1 LVLAGH
7 SQLKHELRRPS
18 REETGAR
25 TTVFELEGI
34 QGQHRRDIT
43 WLLEQCAASYYWVMG
58 DPERAIASGQ
68 RALVFCG
75 SDYQVE
81 TNLFLGQVYCT
92 MGDYRRAKE
101 FLRRNIALIASDRA
115 RERFGI
121 AALPSVMS
129 RTWLVW
135 CLSECS
141 EFAEGIAHAEEALQ
155 IAEAVDHPYS
165 LIVAHFEMG
174 LLYLRQGEL
183 HKAIWMLERGLQLC
197 QIGNLPIRFSSI
209 ASTLGYA
216 YALSGRTWAGSIII
230 RCGLRG

>member
-1 LVLAGH
+1 
-7 SQLKHELRRPS
+7 
-18 REETGAR
+18 
-25 TTVFELEGI
+25 
-34 QGQHRRDIT
+34 
-43 WLLEQCAASYYWVMG
+43 MG

-135 CLSECS
+135 CLSECG

-165 LIVAHFEMG
+165 LIVAHFEMC

-183 HKAIWMLERGLQLC
+183 HKAIWML
-197 QIGNLPIRFSSI
+197 
-209 ASTLGYA
+209 
-216 YALSGRTWAGSIII
+216 
-230 RCGLRG
+230 